1 MVQGTRKFVRYMEKI
16 EIEEFGIEKDYAV
29 FEIER

>member
-1 MVQGTRKFVRYMEKI
+1 MIQGTGKFVRYREKI
-16 EIEEFGIEKDYAV
+16 EIEKFGIEKDYAV